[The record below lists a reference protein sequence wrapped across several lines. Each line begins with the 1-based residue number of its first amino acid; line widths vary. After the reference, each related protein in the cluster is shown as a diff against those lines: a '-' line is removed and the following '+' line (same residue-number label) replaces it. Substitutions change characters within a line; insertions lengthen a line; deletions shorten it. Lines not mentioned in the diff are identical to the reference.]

1 MIPKCF
7 CICWRT
13 FSSPGNFV
21 SATMFPELDKQGNIE
36 RKQNVSTFA
45 LYANGRNEL
54 SVFLLCSFLLE
65 RAVVGLLRLAVRLLR
80 KEEISGQVLGALRV
94 LLMMP
99 LTILPACGRHI
110 SYGLHELLRTNA
122 ASIRTAGDWTTI
134 FTLLECVGAGVCAPT
149 VTPAPTSSFVSLNK
163 DGMEEDLGEL
173 MTSSDND
180 DTKMLS
186 TSSDSLTNGSNGDSW
201 LLIGKDGAEV
211 SSKNQ
216 YNLTI
221 NETLG
226 KHDSRSFVK
235 SCQSLS
241 FILRDAKHVSA
252 ENFLRCVH
260 AVRVFGEALVDGGL
274 GKRLPEHPT
283 KVVDQRRGSS
293 TKQAKR
299 SSGKHK
305 KPSPSLKTRK
315 GGKALNSGVTED
327 EVEIYETIN
336 QTYDAMSLQLIELVY
351 TLHTNAS
358 LYFPEKNQGGEG
370 ENLLEAC
377 LLWTKCWCPLLQGI
391 AQLCCD
397 IRKEVRMS
405 ALTYLQRALLVRDL
419 HSLGAL
425 EWEACFNKVT

>member
-1 MIPKCF
+1 
-7 CICWRT
+7 
-13 FSSPGNFV
+13 
-21 SATMFPELDKQGNIE
+21 
-36 RKQNVSTFA
+36 
-45 LYANGRNEL
+45 
-54 SVFLLCSFLLE
+54 
-65 RAVVGLLRLAVRLLR
+65 
-80 KEEISGQVLGALRV
+80 
-94 LLMMP
+94 MMP
-99 LTILPACGRHI
+99 LAILQACGRHI

-122 ASIRTAGDWTTI
+122 ASIKTAGNWTTI
-134 FTLLECVGAGVCAPT
+134 FTLLECVGAGVCPPT
-149 VTPAPTSSFVSLNK
+149 VTPGPSSSFVSLNK
-163 DGMEEDLGEL
+163 DGVEEDLGEL
-173 MTSSDND
+173 TASVTSSDSD
-180 DTKMLS
+180 DNKMLTNS
-186 TSSDSLTNGSNGDSW
+186 NDSLTNGANGDSW

-211 SSKNQ
+211 TSKNQ

-235 SCQSLS
+235 SCQSLA

-274 GKRLPEHPT
+274 GKRLAEHPP
-283 KVVDQRRGSS
+283 KVVDHRRGSS
-293 TKQAKR
+293 SKQAKK

-315 GGKALNSGVTED
+315 GGKPLNSGVSED

-336 QTYDAMSLQLIELVY
+336 QTYDAMSLQLIELIY

-358 LYFPEKNQGGEG
+358 LYFPERSREGEG
-370 ENLLEAC
+370 DNLLEAC

-397 IRKEVRMS
+397 IRREVRMS

-425 EWEACFNKVT
+425 EWEACFNKVTFTFPNAYFHINVWFIKEVLVILELFNCVFNAVIVQFSSKFLMSRGISLYSPFPNFYLC

>member
-1 MIPKCF
+1 MGCEAFQQLAPDAKTRNYI
-7 CICWRT
+7 RT
-13 FSSPGNFV
+13 FYF
-21 SATMFPELDKQGNIE
+21 
-36 RKQNVSTFA
+36 
-45 LYANGRNEL
+45 
-54 SVFLLCSFLLE
+54 CHSFLLE
-65 RAVVGLLRLAVRLLR
+65 RTVVGLLRLAVRLLR

-99 LTILPACGRHI
+99 LTILQACGRHI

-122 ASIRTAGDWTTI
+122 ASIETAGDWTTI
-134 FTLLECVGAGVCAPT
+134 FTLLECVGAGVCPPT
-149 VTPAPTSSFVSLNK
+149 VTPGPSSSFVSLNK
-163 DGMEEDLGEL
+163 DGVEEDLAEL
-173 MTSSDND
+173 TTSYDSDE
-180 DTKMLS
+180 TKLLS
-186 TSSDSLTNGSNGDSW
+186 TSSDSLTNGANGDSW
-201 LLIGKDGAEV
+201 LLIGKDGIEV

-221 NETLG
+221 NEILG

-235 SCQSLS
+235 SCQSLA

-252 ENFLRCVH
+252 ENFLLCVH

-274 GKRLPEHPT
+274 GKRLAEHPT
-283 KVVDQRRGSS
+283 KAVDQRRGSS
-293 TKQAKR
+293 SKQAKR

-305 KPSPSLKTRK
+305 KPSPNLKTRK
-315 GGKALNSGVTED
+315 GGKALNSGVSED

-336 QTYDAMSLQLIELVY
+336 QTYDAMSLQLIELIY
-351 TLHTNAS
+351 TLHTSSS
-358 LYFPEKNQGGEG
+358 LYFPEKKQGGEDD
-370 ENLLEAC
+370 NLLDVC

-425 EWEACFNKVT
+425 EWEACFNKVMYPAN

>member
-1 MIPKCF
+1 M
-7 CICWRT
+7 
-13 FSSPGNFV
+13 
-21 SATMFPELDKQGNIE
+21 
-36 RKQNVSTFA
+36 
-45 LYANGRNEL
+45 
-54 SVFLLCSFLLE
+54 LE
-65 RAVVGLLRLAVRLLR
+65 RTIVGLLRLAVRLLR

-99 LTILPACGRHI
+99 LATLQACGRHI

-122 ASIRTAGDWTTI
+122 ASIRSAGDWTTI
-134 FTLLECVGAGVCAPT
+134 FTLLECVGAGVCPPT
-149 VTPAPTSSFVSLNK
+149 VTPAPSSSFVSLNK
-163 DGMEEDLGEL
+163 DGLEEDLGEL
-173 MTSSDND
+173 V
-180 DTKMLS
+180 
-186 TSSDSLTNGSNGDSW
+186 TSSDSDETKCLSTSNDSLTNCTNGDSW
-201 LLIGKDGAEV
+201 LLIGNDGVEV

-235 SCQSLS
+235 SCQSLA

-252 ENFLRCVH
+252 ENFLLCVH

-274 GKRLPEHPT
+274 GKRLAEHPT
-283 KVVDQRRGSS
+283 KVADQQRRSSS

-299 SSGKHK
+299 SGKQK
-305 KPSPSLKTRK
+305 KISPNLKTRK
-315 GGKALNSGVTED
+315 GGKALNSGASED

-351 TLHTNAS
+351 TLHTSAS
-358 LYFPEKNQGGEG
+358 LYFPEKSQGGDD
-370 ENLLEAC
+370 ENLLQAC

-405 ALTYLQRALLVRDL
+405 ALTYLQRALLVQDL

-425 EWEACFNKVT
+425 EWEACFNKVMFSNVLCVSTT